1 MRTFTRVAVATVLA
15 GGLVVSGTGAAFA
28 DPRDEG
34 ILGHVLSDLLGPHV
48 PDAESLQED
57 PSPAEEAPVEEAPA
71 DTGVQ
76 EAPTSTTTP
85 GETMTPAE
93 GTGGTLP

>member
-15 GGLVVSGTGAAFA
+15 GGLAVSGTGAAFA

-57 PSPAEEAPVEEAPA
+57 PSPAEEAPA

-85 GETMTPAE
+85 GETMTPGE